1 MNYMIRL
8 LFVASVILSVSTAWG
23 QKYPSA
29 APLLEQYL
37 NFAHNATG
45 DALYLEQSDNACETD
60 EPVEMDGIPLICIN
74 SVRTDND
81 ARSIAQILEIMLNGS
96 ADAPGGYW
104 KNSLDVSKNQYTD
117 LVLASDL
124 DFKEIYN
131 STEGA
136 CSVEHTPLTF
146 GGKNFNGGGHA
157 VKNLCYVQKSN
168 GSKPIGLFES
178 FGNGNVQ
185 GAVNDLQGIVKNL
198 QIFNVYFA
206 VADNWINAKSGKQD
220 TTPSKNGAHYY
231 PMGALAGK
239 IFRYAVENVSLT
251 NVTLSSPFAG
261 GVAGYID
268 SSKVSKIYAIG
279 DAAEPLKVNNKIQ
292 LARNA
297 DVVESNNF
305 IGSSIGENV
314 TADYKVILGG
324 VAAISK
330 YSTFEKIDI
339 SLSIENE
346 AKADS
351 SAIGGVAGYYIYGN
365 PQEIKP
371 YSNSDIKVSVL
382 GKIDGATSI
391 GGVFG
396 ETKRMAMDS
405 YHKSTLFLNDVNVI
419 NLVAT
424 TTNVVGEKPIGV
436 YWGGVIG
443 KSCLC
448 NGGSLKIARTKAT
461 VDFNYMQT
469 EDATYKNY
477 MGGLVGYASCS
488 NSNNFSGDDLS
499 LNLTNSKAAGSIK
512 LLGNSALTNGKVHAS
527 TTIGGLVGEALLA
540 VEENTV
546 AVDTAE
552 VDIQYSVKNAVDL
565 KAKKASEKLHVGG
578 IFGAASIF
586 NTSGKAVNMSGLIYK
601 GNINVNDDGLES
613 FVGGI
618 IGKYPM
624 IDNYG
629 NSHIAF
635 SDVHVQAGP
644 ASNDELL
651 QYFVTREPGY
661 TSSAYLGGVC
671 GDCKAI
677 LTMSKVSVVGN
688 IENSILTAGIPNK
701 NYSVGGLVGQSN
713 LISSPI
719 TVKNTYSVG
728 SITKGFSK
736 NASVG
741 YLFGTLTGNNGR
753 KSKFIS
759 NYHYSENAEPV
770 AAIGN
775 GDGKM
780 YDDFRVPYSSSVA
793 KNNIFNCPQD
803 ADESILTD
811 QGNGCMVSRDMRT
824 KDFGERLNEPWED
837 VEDKVWNFNETA
849 AAASLP
855 TFSESPYSFPESSS
869 SATSSSSEGSS
880 SSANETSSSSIA
892 SSSSNNVSSSSG
904 NVESSSSKDNASS
917 SVNKASSS
925 STNGATSSSSESEAS
940 SSSENDTSSSSKKN
954 SSSSSWSET
963 TGSSSSS
970 SEEFGKSSSSANNGK
985 SSSSNEESSSS
996 NVSSSSI
1003 NGKLSS
1009 SSVKNDS
1016 SSSNSDKSSSS
1027 VASSSSKNDTS
1038 SSSKKNSSSSSENG
1052 VSSSSKKDSSS
1063 SSRSDSSS
1071 SSWSKAAESSSS
1083 SSENSGKSSSS
1094 SNGKS
1099 SSSGKDGSGSYKYI
1113 YEIAEPTA
1121 TQDGNALRMEFDNKL
1136 ASTSEKVD
1144 YHIKVVSDVGVY
1156 LDTVVDAK
1164 SVESVKNGLWRLDP
1178 APVGEYTVT
1187 FTLTDG
1193 DDSISYD
1200 KKFITEK
1207 QKTYTP
1213 RAWQTLSLN
1222 AFCYNKGDGC
1232 LSDLET
1238 RLGLTQSD
1246 WAKEE
1251 CKYMQ
1256 DEVKRGMNDAQFYQR
1271 MKNVCAQASG
1281 SGAVTSV
1288 YWWDESNPVGEFWQY
1303 RKFSVKDKFDS
1314 TRGYW
1319 YGPVNHEPFA
1329 MSLQTP
1335 NMNDA
1340 IEWHL
1345 ENKYSGW
1352 NLVANPYGWYVKL
1365 PKDENINFCQWD
1377 PDSSG
1382 YVEPDVL
1389 GPYEA
1394 LWVHTE
1400 KTMTYR
1406 IPLKAAIVLENEK
1419 KSLNKSAESE
1429 NWNLRVVL
1437 SDNNGKRDS
1446 WNEIA
1451 VGRTAKTLG
1460 EPPAGMGDRVNL
1472 SIVEGKKRLA
1482 KSVKK
1487 NADDLEWDLEVS
1499 ATTSRDGKLSFEGLE
1514 SVWEKGMRVYATV
1527 DNETVEVVKDSPV
1540 DVKLSSNAK
1549 NVSVRVT
1556 KNAVVANVAKNL
1568 LKGLRVNQAPNVLNV
1583 GFDAA
1588 SRLAG
1593 TNVKVSV
1600 VGIDGRIVASGK
1612 SIANAGTNA
1621 ISMKKPKQGVYFV
1634 KVKVGSLSAVTR
1646 VMVR

>member
-1 MNYMIRL
+1 MNAG
-8 LFVASVILSVSTAWG
+8 FTSTA
-23 QKYPSA
+23 
-29 APLLEQYL
+29 
-37 NFAHNATG
+37 
-45 DALYLEQSDNACETD
+45 
-60 EPVEMDGIPLICIN
+60 
-74 SVRTDND
+74 
-81 ARSIAQILEIMLNGS
+81 
-96 ADAPGGYW
+96 
-104 KNSLDVSKNQYTD
+104 
-117 LVLASDL
+117 
-124 DFKEIYN
+124 
-131 STEGA
+131 
-136 CSVEHTPLTF
+136 
-146 GGKNFNGGGHA
+146 
-157 VKNLCYVQKSN
+157 
-168 GSKPIGLFES
+168 
-178 FGNGNVQ
+178 
-185 GAVNDLQGIVKNL
+185 
-198 QIFNVYFA
+198 
-206 VADNWINAKSGKQD
+206 
-220 TTPSKNGAHYY
+220 
-231 PMGALAGK
+231 
-239 IFRYAVENVSLT
+239 
-251 NVTLSSPFAG
+251 
-261 GVAGYID
+261 YI
-268 SSKVSKIYAIG
+268 
-279 DAAEPLKVNNKIQ
+279 
-292 LARNA
+292 
-297 DVVESNNF
+297 
-305 IGSSIGENV
+305 
-314 TADYKVILGG
+314 
-324 VAAISK
+324 
-330 YSTFEKIDI
+330 
-339 SLSIENE
+339 
-346 AKADS
+346 
-351 SAIGGVAGYYIYGN
+351 
-365 PQEIKP
+365 
-371 YSNSDIKVSVL
+371 
-382 GKIDGATSI
+382 
-391 GGVFG
+391 
-396 ETKRMAMDS
+396 
-405 YHKSTLFLNDVNVI
+405 
-419 NLVAT
+419 
-424 TTNVVGEKPIGV
+424 
-436 YWGGVIG
+436 
-443 KSCLC
+443 
-448 NGGSLKIARTKAT
+448 
-461 VDFNYMQT
+461 
-469 EDATYKNY
+469 
-477 MGGLVGYASCS
+477 
-488 NSNNFSGDDLS
+488 
-499 LNLTNSKAAGSIK
+499 
-512 LLGNSALTNGKVHAS
+512 
-527 TTIGGLVGEALLA
+527 
-540 VEENTV
+540 
-546 AVDTAE
+546 
-552 VDIQYSVKNAVDL
+552 
-565 KAKKASEKLHVGG
+565 
-578 IFGAASIF
+578 
-586 NTSGKAVNMSGLIYK
+586 
-601 GNINVNDDGLES
+601 
-613 FVGGI
+613 
-618 IGKYPM
+618 
-624 IDNYG
+624 
-629 NSHIAF
+629 
-635 SDVHVQAGP
+635 
-644 ASNDELL
+644 
-651 QYFVTREPGY
+651 
-661 TSSAYLGGVC
+661 GGVC
-671 GDCKAI
+671 GNCKSVTE
-677 LTMSKVSVVGN
+677 LSVVSVEGDIKEKQV
-688 IENSILTAGIPNK
+688 AAANK
-701 NYSVGGLVGQSN
+701 AFYVGGLVGR
-713 LISSPI
+713 SSIGAPI
-719 TVKNTYSVG
+719 IVKNTYSNG
-728 SITKGFSK
+728 SLTKEFPS
-736 NASVG
+736 NSDIG
-741 YLFGTLTGNNGR
+741 YLFGVLYGNTGR
-753 KSKFIS
+753 ASQFIS
-759 NYHYSENAEPV
+759 NYHYSEEPEKIP
-770 AAIGN
+770 AISI
-775 GDGKM
+775 GDGKK
-780 YDDFRVPYSSSVA
+780 YTVPTYQGSTA
-793 KNNIFNCPQD
+793 KNNVRNCTANETQ
-803 ADESILTD
+803 SVD
-811 QGNGCMVSRDMRT
+811 QTGNGCMLSANMKSAEFADA
-824 KDFGERLNEPWED
+824 LNQVLDDESD
-837 VEDKVWNFNETA
+837 QVWMYDENA
-849 AAASLP
+849 ADAAPLP
-855 TFSESPYSFPESSS
+855 TLKPALAPNLKTHSVKFVDGDDVIKEYEVVHGWPSPVPNPPSVNSVGCPFDKWSSTEYLSVDRDLTIKALYEECAESSS
-869 SATSSSSEGSS
+869 SVEMSSSSGVEESSSSIFVESSSSEEEDDLSSSSQYNPMPPQPSSPSESSSSSFEESSSSEMYLSSSNVTESSSSFAVSSSSETSSSSIVESS
-880 SSANETSSSSIA
+880 SNETSSSSA
-892 SSSSNNVSSSSG
+892 VVNSSSSADVSSSSSSSSAGNIEFSSSSSSAGDGGDSSSSSVVNVSSSS
-904 NVESSSSKDNASS
+904 
-917 SVNKASSS
+917 SV
-925 STNGATSSSSESEAS
+925 
-940 SSSENDTSSSSKKN
+940 
-954 SSSSSWSET
+954 
-963 TGSSSSS
+963 
-970 SEEFGKSSSSANNGK
+970 
-985 SSSSNEESSSS
+985 
-996 NVSSSSI
+996 
-1003 NGKLSS
+1003 
-1009 SSVKNDS
+1009 
-1016 SSSNSDKSSSS
+1016 
-1027 VASSSSKNDTS
+1027 
-1038 SSSKKNSSSSSENG
+1038 
-1052 VSSSSKKDSSS
+1052 
-1063 SSRSDSSS
+1063 
-1071 SSWSKAAESSSS
+1071 
-1083 SSENSGKSSSS
+1083 KSSSS
-1094 SNGKS
+1094 SATHKT
-1099 SSSGKDGSGSYKYI
+1099 YLL
-1113 YEIAEPTA
+1113 EIAEPAA

-1246 WAKEE
+1246 RAKEE

-1406 IPLKAAIVLENEK
+1406 IPLKAAIVLEDEK

-1556 KNAVVANVAKNL
+1556 KSAVVANVAKNL

-1593 TNVKVSV
+1593 ANVKVSV
-1600 VGIDGRIVASGK
+1600 VGIDGRVVATGK